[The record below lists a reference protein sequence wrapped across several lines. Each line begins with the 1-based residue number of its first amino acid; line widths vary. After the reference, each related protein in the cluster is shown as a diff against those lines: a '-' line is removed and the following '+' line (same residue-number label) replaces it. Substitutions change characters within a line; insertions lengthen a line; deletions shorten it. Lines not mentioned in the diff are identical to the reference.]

1 VNDVERL
8 WNLHRHAI
16 VDACHF
22 GVTIA
27 ADHPNLGRWKII
39 ETPQRL
45 DVVHRIIGFQ
55 KRLALSAGRSQDHY
69 RAHRHATL
77 DADRWLLFWHPFRT
91 AASRGCLS

>member
-1 VNDVERL
+1 MNDVERL

-22 GVTIA
+22 GVAIA

-45 DVVHRIIGFQ
+45 HTVHRIIGFQ
-55 KRLALSAGRSQDHY
+55 KRLAVSAG
-69 RAHRHATL
+69 
-77 DADRWLLFWHPFRT
+77 
-91 AASRGCLS
+91 